1 MFNKRRIGKTTT
13 ATRPS
18 GISTNSIQL
27 AETTII
33 TTTDVENGSG
43 ARIATLASASTP
55 HLATM
60 SPVIFFRCHSIG

>member
-1 MFNKRRIGKTTT
+1 M
-13 ATRPS
+13 
-18 GISTNSIQL
+18 STKSIQL

-43 ARIATLASASTP
+43 ARMETLASASTP
-55 HLATM
+55 HRATM